1 MTFLA
6 VNWGNALLITGV
18 GFGLVFT
25 VLVLLIFIVKLFG
38 VIFVQ
43 KPKAQ
48 PAVAAAAP
56 AESADDETVD
66 LNAGSAIAQLSTAG
80 CQLSIACLSIG
91 KLGLGTVLIKKYPE
105 QLHTVNVRDMY
116 ELKDVDSPEDLSEL
130 LER

>member
-48 PAVAAAAP
+48 PAVAAAAAP
-56 AESADDETVD
+56 AESSDETD
-66 LNAGSAIAQLSTAG
+66 MAAIAY
-80 CQLSIACLSIG
+80 
-91 KLGLGTVLIKKYPE
+91 V
-105 QLHTVNVRDMY
+105 LHTFYNQHD
-116 ELKDVDSPEDLSEL
+116 EESDVLTIRHDDVAYSPWNQKSITF
-130 LER
+130 

>member
-48 PAVAAAAP
+48 PAVAAAAAP
-56 AESADDETVD
+56 AESSDETD
-66 LNAGSAIAQLSTAG
+66 LAAIAY
-80 CQLSIACLSIG
+80 
-91 KLGLGTVLIKKYPE
+91 V
-105 QLHTVNVRDMY
+105 LHTFYNQHD
-116 ELKDVDSPEDLSEL
+116 EESDVLTIRHDDVAYSPWNQISITF
-130 LER
+130 